1 MDRMIGPPRHVPA
14 KQQSE
19 SEMRGT
25 HDPSPPQGML
35 SAFRCYRVFL
45 LLSLLFKRVSMSAM
59 SWAHPP
65 TFTITFYSPPCPPSL
80 EMRRDPEGVSSK

>member
-1 MDRMIGPPRHVPA
+1 MDRMIGPPRHVAA

-19 SEMRGT
+19 SEMRGI

-45 LLSLLFKRVSMSAM
+45 LLSLLFKRMLMSAM
-59 SWAHPP
+59 SCALFDLHFLLA
-65 TFTITFYSPPCPPSL
+65 TLPSL
-80 EMRRDPEGVSSK
+80 S

>member
-1 MDRMIGPPRHVPA
+1 MDRMIGPPRHVAA

-19 SEMRGT
+19 SEMRGI

-35 SAFRCYRVFL
+35 SAFRCYRVHPYFL
-45 LLSLLFKRVSMSAM
+45 FMRTLMSVMLCAFYFHILLATL
-59 SWAHPP
+59 P
-65 TFTITFYSPPCPPSL
+65 SPL